1 MAHGSFAPGIQEAG
15 YQSAGSEDAEVSS
28 LEGDI
33 APKIVKARLQYGLGG
48 KYMDFD
54 ICDDMSNREYKT
66 VGWIQAKAAKLLE
79 TEAKKIQVVVHDR
92 PLPPEAAYESLYA
105 FVREGAGCSGGCLE
119 PSILFTAVVRG
130 GA

>member
-1 MAHGSFAPGIQEAG
+1 MAQEQG

-28 LEGDI
+28 VEEDI

-54 ICDDMSNREYKT
+54 IWDDMSNREYKT
-66 VGWIQAKAAKLLE
+66 VGWIQATAAKLLE
-79 TEAKKIQVVVHDR
+79 TETKKIQVVVHDR
-92 PLPPEAAYESLYA
+92 PLPLEAAYESLYA
-105 FVREGAGCSGGCLE
+105 FVRGGRLEPSIFGCSGGSLE
-119 PSILFTAVVRG
+119 PSIVFTAVVRS